1 MTPLSPLK
9 GHVAK
14 SQAENWDDD
23 FEFSLSSSNDDNN
36 SNSTLSE
43 NEYKKVQDENRDNT
57 SSVCPKSMS
66 LSQTK
71 LGHADIRICFKVP
84 APLHI
89 PCPQSPRHSSSYPR
103 DLTPLSSKSKSSSS
117 NPHPISPPFLSTQS
131 NLFLPQ
137 KRGPGFRSRARSMTT
152 ISGDAASKKLTKR
165 PPSASFITVPSSHS
179 SRSLREY
186 DSATSLSCSLHRYV
200 TCPKLIF
207 TNPEQSQSY
216 SPGFHLP
223 SPSLGSPYRRTHESF
238 YDLEHPVPESSSLH
252 IMTHG
257 QNPASNAYVCSKMRS
272 ESALEADK
280 INNKVPRRR
289 VKDPHSSLSTSS
301 EKMAEELGND
311 NEALLMAHARSST
324 TEDCPVVGSPNNLKG
339 ITAYP
344 TLVGLGGK
352 TSGNGHAGTGSSGAG
367 FVSTIRRL
375 GSISKKHGR
384 RISGGW
390 KFGQQSPSASASLNM
405 QEVTPTGVAFDQ
417 SSAEEVVPLGTVI
430 GSPVRE
436 DVIKSAEDKF
446 VKPAMGLECNK
457 GGVRRQTHWPPP
469 SEDWDQ
475 DFSHNQSESQRIGS
489 SVKVDP
495 LIRTESRRREDKNR
509 RRQSWNNFVIPKNV
523 LEKQKEIKEG
533 IGAIKVFARGV
544 ESLKSLIAA
553 HSSLSYQ
560 LHCHESSPNSLRF
573 DALHAE
579 FAQWWEM
586 AIVLVEVG
594 STGRDDSSHK
604 PIEGPTREK
613 GIALATEEAKIAGD
627 TLRHVSGSSTST
639 DMSLV
644 PSQGELT
651 PSGHHSVSL
660 SDTAEYL
667 PSLRSPPRASP
678 PPGNWRA
685 STGRQS
691 LSQRQLEVLRTML
704 RTPVSSSSKG
714 ARLVGQQESGQRAGC
729 KTANATKIQD
739 ECSGSI
745 VGTFTTPKNQ
755 NHFPNGAALVQN
767 RYVEPIKAT
776 TKSKRRHTDKA
787 GLAGL
792 KEFLRSLRME
802 KSTGKA
808 NGQNH
813 PLTAINSQAQVGE
826 GIPAV
831 NGTNMMMS
839 RSNMDS
845 STAAENPPLLE
856 PPLLFQSVSSTGN
869 SCDVSHN
876 SVFASNLQTE
886 LSPAKQPLMPDK
898 SPPQPFSLVRQVPL
912 TASPSVLPKS
922 TQNPRIETKRPSIRN
937 IFRTSSGSWGEL
949 INPNSGSP
957 VQVSTKN
964 SSPTLRKR
972 GSMRRTLG
980 QVSGVKDK
988 PKRGEKVDN
997 DRAEAKFAVMGSFK
1011 DRDELS
1017 TDGRGLN
1024 LLCDP
1029 LPGAHI
1035 QSTSSNE
1042 ISTKATQLRAEEEMT
1057 LKPSKKTR
1065 AIGLGWPE
1073 RKAEGDIK
1081 DFISP
1086 VFSGVSSTTHVSTTP
1101 MTHPSGLIVKELGRQ
1116 DDSEGNVA
1124 IALTPD
1130 NLPTLLEYMRQCE
1143 AKLHEWKKKVQI
1155 EGLDKGFIMNSV
1167 KA

>member
-9 GHVAK
+9 GHVVK

-23 FEFSLSSSNDDNN
+23 FEFSWCSPNDYNN

-43 NEYKKVQDENRDNT
+43 NKYQKVHDENWDDENWDDENWDNI
-57 SSVCPKSMS
+57 SSVRPKSIS
-66 LSQTK
+66 LSPTK
-71 LGHADIRICFKVP
+71 IGHADTRICFKVP

-89 PCPQSPRHSSSYPR
+89 PCPQSPRHSSSYPG
-103 DLTPLSSKSKSSSS
+103 DLTPLSSKLKSSSS

-131 NLFLPQ
+131 NPFLRQ
-137 KRGPGFRSRARSMTT
+137 KREQGFRSRARSMTT
-152 ISGDAASKKLTKR
+152 INGDAVSKKLTKR
-165 PPSASFITVPSSHS
+165 PPSASFVTIPSSHS

-186 DSATSLSCSLHRYV
+186 DSATSLSCSLHRYA
-200 TCPKLIF
+200 TCPNLIF

-223 SPSLGSPYRRTHESF
+223 SPSLGSPYRRTRESF
-238 YDLEHPVPESSSLH
+238 YDLENPVPESSSLH
-252 IMTHG
+252 IMAPG
-257 QNPASNAYVCSKMRS
+257 QSPASNACVRSKIRS
-272 ESALEADK
+272 ESASEANK
-280 INNKVPRRR
+280 INNKDPRRR
-289 VKDPHSSLSTSS
+289 VKDPHSFLRTSS

-311 NEALLMAHARSST
+311 NEVLSMAHARSST
-324 TEDCPVVGSPNNLKG
+324 TEDCPVAGSPNKLKA

-352 TSGNGHAGTGSSGAG
+352 TSGNGNTGTGSSGAG

-384 RISGGW
+384 RISDGW
-390 KFGQQSPSASASLNM
+390 KFGQQSPNVSVSLNTL
-405 QEVTPTGVAFDQ
+405 QEVTPTGVAFDHL
-417 SSAEEVVPLGTVI
+417 SAEEEVPLGTVI

-436 DVIKSAEDKF
+436 DDIESAEDEF
-446 VKPAMGLECNK
+446 VKPVMGLECTK
-457 GGVRRQTHWPPP
+457 SGVRRQTHWPPP
-469 SEDWDQ
+469 SEEWDQ
-475 DFSHNQSESQRIGS
+475 DFPHNESESQRIGS
-489 SVKVDP
+489 SVKADP
-495 LIRTESRRREDKNR
+495 LIRTKSRRREDKNR
-509 RRQSWNNFVIPKNV
+509 RRQSWNNFIIPKNV

-560 LHCHESSPNSLRF
+560 LHCHESSPDSLRF

-586 AIVLVEVG
+586 AVVLIEVG
-594 STGRDDSSHK
+594 STGRDDSSHR
-604 PIEGPTREK
+604 PIEGPKREK
-613 GIALATEEAKIAGD
+613 GIALATEEARIAED
-627 TLRHVSGSSTST
+627 TLRHVSGSSAST

-651 PSGHHSVSL
+651 PSGHHNVSL
-660 SDTAEYL
+660 PDTAEYL
-667 PSLRSPPRASP
+667 PSLRGPPRASP
-678 PPGNWRA
+678 PPGHWRA

-714 ARLVGQQESGQRAGC
+714 ARLVGQQESSQWAGY
-729 KTANATKIQD
+729 KTANATKTQE
-739 ECSGSI
+739 ECNESI
-745 VGTFTTPKNQ
+745 VVTFTTPKNQ
-755 NHFPNGAALVQN
+755 NRLSNGAALVQD

-776 TKSKRRHTDKA
+776 TKSKRRHTNKA
-787 GLAGL
+787 SLAGL

-813 PLTAINSQAQVGE
+813 SLTAINSQAQVGE
-826 GIPAV
+826 GISPAV
-831 NGTNMMMS
+831 NGTDMMMS

-845 STAAENPPLLE
+845 SAAAENPPLLE
-856 PPLLFQSVSSTGN
+856 PPLLFRSVSSTRD
-869 SCDVSHN
+869 SCEVSHD

-886 LSPAKQPLMPDK
+886 LSPAKQPLVPDK
-898 SPPQPFSLVRQVPL
+898 FPPQPFSLVRQIPL
-912 TASPSVLPKS
+912 TASPSVFPKS

-949 INPNSGSP
+949 INLNSGSP
-957 VQVSTKN
+957 VPLSTKN

-980 QVSGVKDK
+980 KVNGVKDK

-997 DRAEAKFAVMGSFK
+997 DSA
-1011 DRDELS
+1011 
-1017 TDGRGLN
+1017 DG
-1024 LLCDP
+1024 
-1029 LPGAHI
+1029 AYI

-1073 RKAEGDIK
+1073 RKAEGDIN

-1086 VFSGVSSTTHVSTTP
+1086 VFSGVSSTTHVSSTP
-1101 MTHPSGLIVKELGRQ
+1101 MTHPSGLTIKELGRQ
-1116 DDSEGNVA
+1116 DDSEGNVV